1 MHVRED
7 RDLLSYIL
15 LSIVTCGSYSYI
27 FLQGLAQDANT
38 VCAGDGKSTPG
49 LLQFVLLSFFTCGI
63 YAWFWYYGLGNRLA
77 ETAPR
82 YGLNFPENGTTILV
96 WLVVGTCVC
105 GVGQFIAMYFLIK
118 NMNALAHAYNTQ
130 GHQ

>member
-15 LSIVTCGSYSYI
+15 LSIVTCGIYSYI
-27 FLQGLAQDANT
+27 FLYGLAQDANT

-82 YGLNFPENGTTILV
+82 YGLSFSENGTTILV

-105 GVGQFIAMYFLIK
+105 GIGQFIAMYFLIK